1 MASLYWRRRKGRVKP
16 VELAP
21 YSSEQEFE
29 QDVFQTPELLED
41 VFLLKRQVRGGGKSG
56 IPDIIGI
63 DEDGKVCIIEMKNS
77 PIDAAVIPQI
87 LEYAI
92 WAESNP
98 DSIKSLWLEAQNR
111 PEDRAIDWDNLEVRV
126 LVVAPSID
134 RATLEHVN
142 KINYQVELIEIARW
156 MSGRDSWLLVNR
168 LEPLP
173 IKKKRPVSGL
183 IIYDRAVYEQ
193 RHKPEA
199 VRAFLQVCDD
209 LQSVATKR
217 NWPVE
222 RKFNKHYCGFK
233 VGNYIVFGVKWI
245 SGKSFGIFLK
255 IPEAA
260 MRRAKIPGFESKYE
274 SLWNQAVYRPTG
286 PSFSVAKMKLLLE
299 KALEARVD

>member
-1 MASLYWRRRKGRVKP
+1 MPSLYWGRRTGRVKP
-16 VELAP
+16 VAPAP
-21 YSSEQEFE
+21 YHSEQEFE
-29 QDVFQTPELLED
+29 QDVFHTPELLED

-63 DEDGKVCIIEMKNS
+63 DVDGKVCIIEMKNV

-111 PEDRAIDWDNLEVRV
+111 PDDRTIDWDNLEIRI

-142 KINYQVELIEIARW
+142 KISYQVELIEITRW
-156 MSGRDSWLLVNR
+156 RSGRDTWLLVNR

-173 IKKKRPVSGL
+173 PKKKRPVSGL
-183 IIYDRAVYEQ
+183 TIYDRTAYEQ
-193 RHKPEA
+193 SHNPEA
-199 VRAFLQVCDD
+199 VRAFLQACDD
-209 LQSVATKR
+209 LQTIASRR

-222 RKFNKHYCGFK
+222 RKFNKYYCGFK

-245 SGKSFGIFLK
+245 SGKSFGVFLK
-255 IPEAA
+255 VPEAT
-260 MRRAKIPGFESKYE
+260 MRRTKISGFESKYE
-274 SLWNQAVYRPTG
+274 PLWNQAVYKPTG
-286 PSFSVAKMKLLLE
+286 PSFSFAKMKPLLE
-299 KALEARVD
+299 KALEARVE

>member
-1 MASLYWRRRKGRVKP
+1 MPLLYWKRKTDRVKP
-16 VELAP
+16 VALAP
-21 YSSEQEFE
+21 YRSEQEFE

-41 VFLLKRQVRGGGKSG
+41 VFLLKRQIRGGSKSG

-63 DEDGKVCIIEMKNS
+63 DIDGKVCIIEMKNV

-98 DSIKSLWLEAQNR
+98 DSIKSLWLEAPKR
-111 PEDRAIDWDNLEVRV
+111 PDDRTIDWDNLEVRV
-126 LVVAPSID
+126 FVVAPSID

-142 KINYQVELIEIARW
+142 KINYQVELIEITRW
-156 MSGRDSWLLVNR
+156 RSERDTWLLVNR

-173 IKKKRPVSGL
+173 SKKRRPVSGL
-183 IIYDRAVYEQ
+183 TIYDRAAYEQ
-193 RHKPEA
+193 NHKPEA
-199 VRAFLQVCDD
+199 VRAFLQACDD
-209 LQSVATKR
+209 LHAFAIKR

-222 RKFNKHYCGFK
+222 RKFNKYYCGFK
-233 VGNYIVFGVKWI
+233 VGNYVVFGVKWI

-260 MRRAKIPGFESKYE
+260 MRRLKVPGFETKYE
-274 SLWNQAVYRPTG
+274 LLWNQAVYRPTG
-286 PSFSVAKMKLLLE
+286 SSVRIAKMKPLLE
-299 KALEARVD
+299 KAIEARVG